1 MTSKGTD
8 ATPDL
13 VQKIEMLTGAMLI
26 EIYIKVL
33 LFNIGFR
40 VRGQSIRADIGL
52 FCLI

>member
-13 VQKIEMLTGAMLI
+13 VQKIEKLTGAMLI
-26 EIYIKVL
+26 EIYKVL

-40 VRGQSIRADIGL
+40 VIGQSIRADIGVL
-52 FCLI
+52 G